1 MCDHRPMPQESTSFL
16 AQSRTFEIAP
26 KSGELIEVDRFSS
39 SMPASD
45 MANVILDSK
54 FQILNLLGQGGMGA
68 VYRARHLNLDKD
80 IALKTFKTRNTSVQA
95 IERFN
100 REVRAVAK
108 LDHPNIIQVFDSG
121 ITEQNQPYY
130 TMELL
135 HGDALDEKLKS
146 VGCLDVDEALAVFLQ
161 VADGLRSAHNN
172 GIVHRDLKPAN
183 IFLAKQT
190 GGKTVAK
197 LVDFGIAKLA
207 DGSVSNQFAT
217 AAGTVFGSPLYMSPE
232 QSRGLEVDK
241 RSDIYSFGCTMYEA
255 LVGRPPHIGANAF
268 ETMILHQ
275 TATPLRISEVAPLQ
289 NFPPMLEAIVSR
301 LLSKDPDHRP
311 QSFDEIII
319 TLKRLR
325 KMTHTDNASPVSA
338 DIRRKVPFRA
348 ETPNLADQG
357 KSTLS
362 RISGGA
368 TTEIYDPHASSEIE
382 NARKAPLWLIPT
394 VAFVIAAGAA
404 GAGIWY
410 FHSFDKVAKPAS
422 RTPDDSLKPIIEMT
436 TKKQNNAARSVTKD
450 ADEAMMESGF
460 KNSVAVQI
468 SPAMPYNLQ
477 RGQAVVETYDCYIS
491 PENIAELQRSH
502 VRKLG
507 MVRCIFNNKALG
519 QLANVGIQTMNMGLS
534 NLDDSGAEELSKFRV
549 LMILNIDGTKIT
561 DKASKSLAKIQ
572 TLHTL
577 DISRNGITDAT
588 LDTISVL
595 PNLSDVVMHN
605 TSVTPDGVTK
615 LCRQCKTV
623 KRVHLGGCR
632 FITDDDIKKLK
643 ASFPDLNVVTQN
655 LKYIDN
661 DPNHLV
667 VPDK

>member
-1 MCDHRPMPQESTSFL
+1 MPQESTSFL

-39 SMPASD
+39 SMPAAD

-135 HGDALDEKLKS
+135 HGEALDERLKA
-146 VGCLDVDEALAVFLQ
+146 VGCLDLEEALAVFLQ

-207 DGSVSNQFAT
+207 DGSTPSQFAT

-255 LVGRPPHIGANAF
+255 LVGRPPHVGGNAF

-275 TATPLRISEVAPLQ
+275 TAAPLRISDVAPLQ

-311 QSFDEIII
+311 QTFDEIII

-325 KMTHTDNASPVSA
+325 KMTMTDGASPAPTSTDN
-338 DIRRKVPFRA
+338 RKKVPFRG
-348 ETPNLADQG
+348 ETSNLAVQG

-368 TTEIYDPHASSEIE
+368 TTEIYDPHADAEIE
-382 NARKAPLWLIPT
+382 NARKPPLWLIPL
-394 VAFVIAAGAA
+394 VAIIVAAGGS
-404 GAGIWY
+404 GAVFWY
-410 FHSFDKVAKPAS
+410 FNTSDKVKPVS

-436 TKKQNNAARSVTKD
+436 TKKKPAAADADSKD
-450 ADEAMMESGF
+450 ADDAMLESGF
-460 KNSVAVQI
+460 KNSVAI
-468 SPAMPYNLQ
+468 KTDPARPFNLQ
-477 RGQAVVETYDCYIS
+477 RGQAVAETYDCYIS
-491 PENIAELQRSH
+491 AGNIAEVERSH
-502 VRKLG
+502 VRKLS
-507 MVRCIFNNKALG
+507 MVRCKFDNKTIG
-519 QLANVGIQTMNMGLS
+519 KLANVGIQTLNISLT
-534 NLDDSGAEELSKFRV
+534 NLDDTGVEEISKFKR
-549 LMILNIDGTKIT
+549 LMVLNIDGTQIT
-561 DKASKSLAKIQ
+561 DKASKSLAKIE
-572 TLHTL
+572 TLRTL
-577 DISRNGITDAT
+577 DISRNGISDAT
-588 LDTISVL
+588 LTTLSTL
-595 PNLSDVVMHN
+595 PFLSDVVLNN
-605 TSVTPDGVTK
+605 TSVTPAAVTK
-615 LCRQCKTV
+615 LLRQCKTI

-632 FITDDDIKKLK
+632 FISDDDIKKLK
-643 ASFPDLNVVTQN
+643 AEFPDLTVVTQN
-655 LKYIDN
+655 LKFLGN
-661 DPNHLV
+661 DPNHLA
-667 VPDK
+667 VPEK